1 MHWHTITHTT
11 EWLAADTHRWGAEG
25 ISKSKLSLPHCS
37 TKQRWVFGLFRTCS
51 DSVLFFSRSVLL
63 FSDFLQFFL
72 FLLLL
77 LLFLLPPPLFF
88 LQLGVSPRNT
98 KKKERKKS
106 NQFKKRGIKKKILFN
121 FLILELGYFS
131 PLVFVSFSPVCWCTS
146 ARCGC
151 SGGVCAQGL
160 RTRLSS
166 QYAVF

>member
-1 MHWHTITHTT
+1 MVGSRHTQVRCGGNKQIQM
-11 EWLAADTHRWGAEG
+11 
-25 ISKSKLSLPHCS
+25 SLPHCS

-51 DSVLFFSRSVLL
+51 DSVLFFSFCPFIFRFSSVFCSCCCCCFCSHLL
-63 FSDFLQFFL
+63 FFFYSWESV
-72 FLLLL
+72 
-77 LLFLLPPPLFF
+77 PGT
-88 LQLGVSPRNT
+88 Q

-106 NQFKKRGIKKKILFN
+106 NQFKKRGIKKILFN
-121 FLILELGYFS
+121 FLILELWYFS

>member
-1 MHWHTITHTT
+1 MT

-25 ISKSKLSLPHCS
+25 ISKSKRLYLIAQQSSVECSAYFEHVQIRCFVFFVLSFYF
-37 TKQRWVFGLFRTCS
+37 QI
-51 DSVLFFSRSVLL
+51 FFSFFVLVVVVVFAPTSSFFFYSWESVPGT
-63 FSDFLQFFL
+63 Q
-72 FLLLL
+72 
-77 LLFLLPPPLFF
+77 
-88 LQLGVSPRNT
+88 

-106 NQFKKRGIKKKILFN
+106 NQFKKRGIKKILFN
-121 FLILELGYFS
+121 FLILELWYFS